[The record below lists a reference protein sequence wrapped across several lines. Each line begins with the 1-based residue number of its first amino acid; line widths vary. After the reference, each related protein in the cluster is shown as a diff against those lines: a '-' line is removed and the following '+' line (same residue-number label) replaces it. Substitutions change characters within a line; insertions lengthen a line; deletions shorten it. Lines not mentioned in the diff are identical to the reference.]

1 MDRATHCLE
10 RPVEARQRQRH
21 VEILNTPLWPFAPV
35 EKARGAAD
43 DRDIAGDE
51 GWTGTGFFGR
61 HCARRRLRRVKDPIA
76 PAVLVDLEISPW
88 LQQLK
93 LVDLD

>member
-1 MDRATHCLE
+1 MDRPTNGLE
-10 RPVEARQRQRH
+10 WPVEAGQRQRH
-21 VEILNTPLWPFAPV
+21 VEILNTPLWPLASV
-35 EKARGAAD
+35 EKAPGAAD

-51 GWTGTGFFGR
+51 GWTGTGSLGR
-61 HCARRRLRRVKDPIA
+61 HCAQRRLRRVKDPIA

-88 LQQLK
+88 LQQFE